1 MIKVLRRKGDPPL
14 RIGHKGAAA
23 LAPENTLEAL
33 ARAIEHG
40 VDVVEFDV
48 LDLEDGT
55 LVLAHSDDLR
65 EVSHGAASGR
75 VRHHPFAELRR
86 LAPAL
91 PTLDDALAFLSER
104 APKTGIQVDVKC
116 VDAER
121 RIVDAL
127 RSHGLVERT
136 LVSSVSA
143 HSLRTIARIEPGL
156 RLGLTYPF
164 DRFALSRHRPL
175 APVALAAVLA
185 MRQALPAR
193 IGRWLERAGAT
204 VATLNYLVVSRPVIE
219 RCHAREA
226 AVFAWTVDNPRTLA
240 RLEAAGVDGIITN
253 DPGIFATTLTA

>member
-1 MIKVLRRKGDPPL
+1 VIEVRRRAGGPPL

-33 ARAIEHG
+33 ARAVEHG
-40 VDVVEFDV
+40 VDIVEFDV
-48 LDLEDGT
+48 LDLQDGT
-55 LVLAHSDDLR
+55 LVLAHSNDLH
-65 EVSHGAASGR
+65 EVSHGAARGR
-75 VRHHPFAELRR
+75 VRQHPLAELKR

-91 PTLDDALAFLSER
+91 PTLDEALAFLSDR

-127 RSHGLVERT
+127 RSHGAVERT

-143 HSLRTIARIEPGL
+143 HTLRTIAGIEPGL

-164 DRFALSRHRPL
+164 DRFSLSRHRPL
-175 APVALAAVLA
+175 APVTLAAVLA
-185 MRQALPAR
+185 LRQALPAR
-193 IGRWLERAGAT
+193 IGRWLERARAT
-204 VATLNYLVVSRPVIE
+204 VATLNYLVVSRAAVE
-219 RCHAREA
+219 QCHAREA
-226 AVFAWTVDNPRTLA
+226 AVFAWTVDSRRALA
-240 RLEAAGVDGIITN
+240 RLEADGVDGIITN